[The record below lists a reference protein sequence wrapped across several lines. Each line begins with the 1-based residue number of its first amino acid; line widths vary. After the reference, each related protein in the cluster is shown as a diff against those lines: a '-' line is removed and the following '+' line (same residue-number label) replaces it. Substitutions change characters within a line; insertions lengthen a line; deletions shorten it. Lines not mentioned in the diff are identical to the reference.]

1 MLRSVVGRRAVGIG
15 LVLFAMFGSRPAV
28 ASAQEESEESDAYHE
43 LITEA
48 VSEFDAHRF
57 EEARALFR
65 RAHDLSPNART
76 LRGIGL
82 TSFEMRDYVVAYRS
96 LGAALVDERR
106 ALSEAQRQE
115 VRALVARS
123 ARFIGIFR
131 LQLIPPSA
139 RVTVDG
145 RPDELARD
153 GTLLLDLGAHQLVFA
168 AAGYEPVER
177 TIQVRGGEDEPLP
190 VELPRADDA
199 ADLDPPE
206 DSPVEPPTEPPVAL
220 VPSEPDLGAPIGLL
234 VAGGGLAVT
243 SVILGATWWASQA
256 DQLTVCEEA
265 GAGCTNRE
273 ELIGARDAA
282 AGTTVAMAILG
293 GAGLITGAVLF
304 AVADSGPSGAARV
317 DCAPIGAGVVCAG
330 RF

>member
-1 MLRSVVGRRAVGIG
+1 MLRLVGRRSIVGLALSLWAFLG
-15 LVLFAMFGSRPAV
+15 PAV
-28 ASAQEESEESDAYHE
+28 ASAQDEGGEYHE

-48 VSEFDAHRF
+48 VSEFEAHRF

-106 ALSEAQRQE
+106 ALSETQRQE
-115 VRALVARS
+115 VGALVERS

-131 LQLIPPSA
+131 LQLSPPSA

-153 GTLLLDLGAHQLVFA
+153 GTLLLELGAHQLVFA
-168 AAGYEPVER
+168 AAGHEPVER
-177 TIQVRGGEDEPLP
+177 TLQVRGGEDEPLP

-199 ADLDPPE
+199 ADLDHPEETPPV
-206 DSPVEPPTEPPVAL
+206 DTPRPPTPGPA
-220 VPSEPDLGAPIGLL
+220 PAPDLGPAIGLL
-234 VAGGGLAVT
+234 VAGGALAVT
-243 SVILGATWWASQA
+243 SVIVGATWWGSQA
-256 DQLTVCEEA
+256 DQLSVCEQA
-265 GAGCTNRE
+265 GAGCVNRD
-273 ELIGARDAA
+273 ELVGARDAA
-282 AGTTVAMAILG
+282 AGTTVAIAILG
-293 GAGLITGAVLF
+293 GAGLLIGAVLF
-304 AVADSGPSGAARV
+304 ATADSGPSGAARV
-317 DCAPIGAGVVCAG
+317 DCAPAGAGVVCAG